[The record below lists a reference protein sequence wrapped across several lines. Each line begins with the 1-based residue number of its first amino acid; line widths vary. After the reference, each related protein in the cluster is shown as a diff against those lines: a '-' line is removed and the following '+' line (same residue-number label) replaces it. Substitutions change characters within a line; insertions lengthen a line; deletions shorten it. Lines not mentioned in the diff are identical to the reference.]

1 MKPLTTLLSLLSVLP
16 AVLFTAACG
25 FSPDGGG
32 EGLATQLRQRA
43 FLEVSRDSDVAVS
56 ATARGGQNLD
66 VNPGV
71 LGGQAILRTTAD
83 GWLLVEDLE
92 IPLDDVIVP
101 AGMLADRPVTF
112 TDIALRLGTQL
123 AVKPLAPIDD
133 DDVSLVG
140 WGDADLLLDWAMLS
154 WNGEDHLPLAM
165 RRIADV
171 PFAVAVEMDA
181 AGDLHASITARV
193 DGVVDDLGELVVL
206 RDLAVDVVSTTAE
219 PVIVQ

>member
-1 MKPLTTLLSLLSVLP
+1 MKTHLLSVLP
-16 AVLFTAACG
+16 AVLSFSLLGAACG
-25 FSPDGGG
+25 FTPDGGG
-32 EGLATQLRQRA
+32 EGLATQLRKRA
-43 FLEVSRDSDVAVS
+43 FLDVSRDSDVAVS

-71 LGGQAILRTTAD
+71 LGGEAILRTTQD

-101 AGMLADRPVTF
+101 AGMLADRPVVF

-123 AVKPLAPIDD
+123 AVSPLAPIDD
-133 DDVSLVG
+133 ESVSLVG

-154 WNGEDHLPLAM
+154 WDGQDHLPLAM
-165 RRIADV
+165 RRLADV

-181 AGDLHASITARV
+181 DGELHASITARV
-193 DGVVDDLGELVVL
+193 DGVVDELGELFVL
-206 RDLAVDVVSTTAE
+206 RDLEVDVLSTTAPPAIIE
-219 PVIVQ
+219 